1 MMTMVETLAPDD
13 IVEDALSADAL
24 HRGTRLGR
32 YELLLAIAKG
42 GMARVWAARQHG
54 QRGFS
59 KTVAI
64 KTILPHLAEEP
75 EFERMFLDEAR
86 IAAMIHHP
94 NVAEIY
100 ELGEEGKVLYIAM
113 EWVNGESLIQLL
125 RSSGK
130 MAPMDAR
137 LAARIVAD
145 ACAGLHAAH
154 NLTDDDGQPMGVG
167 HRDVSPH
174 NILVSSDG
182 HVKVADF
189 GVAKALGQMH
199 SATVAGQVK
208 GKMAYMAPEQISGG
222 VVDRRSDVFAM
233 GIVLYEATTGSRP
246 YTGTNDVEV
255 MHAALKGTYT
265 APSRIIRSYPPELE
279 QIIAKAMAQDPSQRY
294 ASAEK
299 MRLALEEW
307 LAKSGSIVSQSN
319 VGAFVQQRVGVTL
332 DKRRDKIRAAANAP
346 RPEDVSASGHGVPMA
361 HTGTPSVQSAV
372 REVDQGRIIT
382 GSQVGAPQPAASMQG
397 GPSGMKYVLAGLI
410 GVIVAG
416 LIGVIA
422 ILAARRAQPEDDG
435 PRGATTSSAPK
446 APTSGVASAHG
457 IASGPAIAGPVKFT
471 GLPPDSVLIVDGMM
485 LDHSVRTLDRPA
497 SGTQRKVVIR
507 TPGYEDETVNLDGAT
522 PATLELTLTFG
533 SPTSLPS
540 SAVTAVATATSTA
553 PAVSAS
559 AKKTNVAL
567 PLNPY

>member
-13 IVEDALSADAL
+13 IQEDALSADAL

-86 IAAMIHHP
+86 IAALVHHP

-154 NLTDDDGQPMGVG
+154 NLTDDDGRPMGVV

-174 NILVSSDG
+174 NILVSADG

-208 GKMAYMAPEQISGG
+208 GKMAYMAPEQITGG

-246 YTGTNDVEV
+246 YTGANDAEV

-265 APSRIIRSYPPELE
+265 PPTRILRSYPPELE
-279 QIIAKAMAQDPSQRY
+279 QIIAKAMDQDPTHRY
-294 ASAEK
+294 ATAEK
-299 MRLALEEW
+299 MRIAIEEW
-307 LAKSGSIVSQSN
+307 LAKSGAMVTQSQ
-319 VGAFVQQRVGVTL
+319 VGAFVQARVGATL

-346 RPEDVSASGHGVPMA
+346 VQHASGDHSASGHGVATPPVS
-361 HTGTPSVQSAV
+361 GTPSVQSAV
-372 REVDQGRIIT
+372 REVDQGRVIT
-382 GSQVGAPQPAASMQG
+382 GSQAGAAQQAAAPQG
-397 GPSGMKYVLAGLI
+397 EGPSGMKYVLAGLI

-416 LIGVIA
+416 LIGVVA
-422 ILAARRAQPEDDG
+422 ILVARRNQTDDDVARATPTVSAKG
-435 PRGATTSSAPK
+435 PTSSPL
-446 APTSGVASAHG
+446 ASAAPG
-457 IASGPAIAGPVKFT
+457 LKGPVSFVS
-471 GLPPDSVLIVDGMM
+471 LPPDSVLIVDGMM

-497 SGTQRKVVIR
+497 PGTQRKVVVR
-507 TPGYEDETVNLDGAT
+507 TPGYEDETVNLDGTT

-533 SPTSLPS
+533 SLTSLPS
-540 SAVTAVATATSTA
+540 AATATVAATA
-553 PAVSAS
+553 PAGSGS
-559 AKKTNVAL
+559 AKKPNVPL

>member
-154 NLTDDDGQPMGVG
+154 NLTDDDGQPMGVV

-246 YTGTNDVEV
+246 YAGANDVEV

-265 APSRIIRSYPPELE
+265 APTRILRSYPPELE
-279 QIIAKAMAQDPSQRY
+279 QIIAKAMAQDPTQRY

-307 LAKSGSIVSQSN
+307 LAKSGPIVSQSN

-332 DKRRDKIRAAANAP
+332 DKRRDKIRAAANAA
-346 RPEDVSASGHGVPMA
+346 RPDDHSASGHGVPLGG
-361 HTGTPSVQSAV
+361 GTPSVQSAV
-372 REVDQGRIIT
+372 REVDQGRVIT
-382 GSQVGAPQPAASMQG
+382 GSQMGAQQPMPAPAEA
-397 GPSGMKYVLAGLI
+397 PSGMKYVLAGLI
-410 GVIVAG
+410 GVIFAG
-416 LIGVIA
+416 LIGVVA
-422 ILAARRAQPEDDG
+422 ILYVRRTAPEDDG
-435 PRGATTSSAPK
+435 PRVAATSSAPK
-446 APTSGVASAHG
+446 TPASAG
-457 IASGPAIAGPVKFT
+457 SARVNVAPGLTGPVKFN
-471 GLPPDSVLIVDGMM
+471 GLPSDSVLIVDGMM

-497 SGTQRKVVIR
+497 AGTQRKVVVR

-522 PATLELTLTFG
+522 PATVELTLTFG

-540 SAVTAVATATSTA
+540 AVTAVATATSTSTA

-559 AKKTNVAL
+559 GKKTNVAL